1 MRESYHD
8 YMGRKM
14 REDREISHLRFK
26 LTKYYRKIHKIEE
39 RLKELNES

>member
-14 REDREISHLRFK
+14 REDRETTRLRAK
-26 LTKYYRKIHKIEE
+26 LTKYYRKINMIEK
-39 RLKELNES
+39 RLKELHEG